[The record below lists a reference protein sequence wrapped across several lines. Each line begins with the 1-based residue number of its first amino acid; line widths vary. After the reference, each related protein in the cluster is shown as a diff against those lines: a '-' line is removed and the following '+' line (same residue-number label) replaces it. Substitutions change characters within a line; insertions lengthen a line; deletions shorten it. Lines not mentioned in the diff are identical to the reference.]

1 MVEWKTIEE
10 LGSFFGGL
18 TGKTKNDFVDGNAN
32 FITYMNVFSNPS
44 LNTSEV
50 GTVKINEG
58 EKQNKIQKGDILFT
72 GSSETPEETG
82 MSCVVTD
89 DLKEDFYMN
98 SFCFG
103 LRLYSPEQV
112 NLHYLKHIL
121 RSEPVRKSI
130 AKTASGVTRYNI
142 SKARFGKIKIPIPS
156 LSEQQR
162 IVSILDTF
170 TSSISNL
177 KQQIEERRKQY
188 EYERDL
194 LLDLEGKEG
203 VEMKK
208 LGEVFD
214 TRNGYTPST
223 KNPDFWEEGTI
234 PWFKMEDIRDNGRVL
249 GDSNLHITPKAIK
262 GKGLFKANSII
273 LATSATIGEHA
284 LITVEHLSN
293 QRFTN
298 FYPKKKFE
306 GLINM
311 KFVYYYMYLIDEW
324 CKQHINQ
331 GGFASVDMNGLFSM
345 DFPLLSLQ
353 AQSRIVSILDT
364 FEQSISNL
372 EEQLAMRE
380 KQYEYYRNQ
389 LLTFEGEEERGKT

>member
-142 SKARFGKIKIPIPS
+142 SKARFSKIKLPIPS
-156 LSEQQR
+156 LSEQSR

-203 VEMKK
+203 VEMKTIQDVCK
-208 LGEVFD
+208 KICSG
-214 TRNGYTPST
+214 GTPST
-223 KNPDFWEEGTI
+223 SHKEYYEGNI
-234 PWFKMEDIRDNGRVL
+234 PWLRTQEIDWKEIYDTEIK
-249 GDSNLHITPKAIK
+249 ITEEAI
-262 GKGLFKANSII
+262 ANSSAKLIAENCVI
-273 LATSATIGEHA
+273 VAMYGATAAKVAINK
-284 LITVEHLSN
+284 IPLSTN
-293 QRFTN
+293 QACCNLEIDNNIASFK
-298 FYPKKKFE
+298 Y
-306 GLINM
+306 
-311 KFVYYYMYLIDEW
+311 VYYWL
-324 CKQHINQ
+324 CKEYQNLKSMGEGSQNNINGQ
-331 GGFASVDMNGLFSM
+331 KVKNYPISIP
-345 DFPLLSLQ
+345 PLST
-353 AQSRIVSILDT
+353 QSRIVSILDT

>member
-44 LNTSEV
+44 LNPSEV
-50 GTVKINEG
+50 GAVKINEG

-142 SKARFGKIKIPIPS
+142 SKARFSKIKLPIPS

-208 LGEVFD
+208 LGEVCTFSQGIQVPVEQQILEKKE
-214 TRNGYTPST
+214 GYCRFLRIIDFTQGEEPPRYVPISD
-223 KNPDFWEEGTI
+223 KNYYVDVD
-234 PWFKMEDIRDNGRVL
+234 DIAMVRYGSPGFVCV
-249 GDSNLHITPKAIK
+249 
-262 GKGLFKANSII
+262 GKRGIIANNLFKVNIINSDFVTKLFLACLLKSKLFQKQIKQKSLGGALQAISFGLLRNII
-273 LATSATIGEHA
+273 LPFPP
-284 LITVEHLSN
+284 LS
-293 QRFTN
+293 T
-298 FYPKKKFE
+298 
-306 GLINM
+306 
-311 KFVYYYMYLIDEW
+311 
-324 CKQHINQ
+324 
-331 GGFASVDMNGLFSM
+331 
-345 DFPLLSLQ
+345 
-353 AQSRIVSILDT
+353 QSRIVSILDT
-364 FEQSISNL
+364 FEQSIANL

-389 LLTFEGEEERGKT
+389 LLTFE

>member
-156 LSEQQR
+156 LSEQSR

-203 VEMKK
+203 VEKISLK
-208 LGEVFD
+208 EVCD
-214 TRNGYTPST
+214 VINGRAYSQPELLDKGKYRVLRVGNFFSNDNWYFSDLELEDKYYC
-223 KNPDFWEEGTI
+223 KNGDLLYAWSASFGPHIWKEERVI
-234 PWFKMEDIRDNGRVL
+234 YHYHIWKMECKEKLYVKYMYYWLQSKDMYKQAF
-249 GDSNLHITPKAIK
+249 SNLHGATMAHLTKALMESLK
-262 GKGLFKANSII
+262 
-273 LATSATIGEHA
+273 
-284 LITVEHLSN
+284 V
-293 QRFTN
+293 
-298 FYPKKKFE
+298 
-306 GLINM
+306 
-311 KFVYYYMYLIDEW
+311 
-324 CKQHINQ
+324 
-331 GGFASVDMNGLFSM
+331 SV
-345 DFPLLSLQ
+345 PSLQ